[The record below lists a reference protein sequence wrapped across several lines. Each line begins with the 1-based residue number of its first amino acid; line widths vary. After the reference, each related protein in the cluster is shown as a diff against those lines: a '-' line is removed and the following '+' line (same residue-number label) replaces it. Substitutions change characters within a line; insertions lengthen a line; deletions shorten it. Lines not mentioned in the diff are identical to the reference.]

1 MQQRQPRLGDVVD
14 DYCPRERR
22 VTNHAV
28 VAMVGDEVKQ
38 TRCTTCDAEHDYK
51 HAKVPPQRK
60 KKDVPGAL
68 YQQVLDGIPR
78 VVPPDQA
85 PDDEP
90 EAEAA
95 IVQAESEAD
104 VEGDAA
110 PLAADAA
117 PAGEHEGPVH
127 RRLIRATLPRLPGAE
142 PPVRREPEFTM
153 RTPAH
158 GRSGKP
164 KNGFR
169 GGGMQRAGGPGS
181 RAGAGQRPRQPGQA
195 ARPPGGRWCL
205 EPLGSARLRRPRSRG
220 TAPGARR
227 QEAFA
232 IARFRARSPR
242 HSYATDVKGW
252 RGHYVPRVSG
262 RAAAAGQRATAGGT
276 VGSDGSVRAHRR
288 SADVCRAPAG
298 SAHHAG
304 HHGGIA
310 HLLQAR

>member
-78 VVPPDQA
+78 VVPTPEQVLDE
-85 PDDEP
+85 EP
-90 EAEAA
+90 EAVVA
-95 IVQAESEAD
+95 QD
-104 VEGDAA
+104 EGDAIDTPLDADGA
-110 PLAADAA
+110 P
-117 PAGEHEGPVH
+117 PGVPEGPVH

-153 RTPAH
+153 RMPAH
-158 GRSGKP
+158 SRPGKS

-169 GGGMQRAGGPGS
+169 GGGGVHRAGGTGSGQGNGPGNHPGRRHGRPGGDGTWNRS
-181 RAGAGQRPRQPGQA
+181 GQPNPGGRAPGGQRPGR
-195 ARPPGGRWCL
+195 GGKK
-205 EPLGSARLRRPRSRG
+205 GPR
-220 TAPGARR
+220 
-227 QEAFA
+227 
-232 IARFRARSPR
+232 
-242 HSYATDVKGW
+242 
-252 RGHYVPRVSG
+252 
-262 RAAAAGQRATAGGT
+262 
-276 VGSDGSVRAHRR
+276 
-288 SADVCRAPAG
+288 
-298 SAHHAG
+298 
-304 HHGGIA
+304 
-310 HLLQAR
+310 

>member
-60 KKDVPGAL
+60 KKEVPGAL

-90 EAEAA
+90 ETESETA

-104 VEGDAA
+104 GEGAVA

-117 PAGEHEGPVH
+117 PPSEHEGPVH

-169 GGGMQRAGGPGS
+169 GGGMQRAGGQGQGQGQGQGNAHGNRGKRHGRPGGDGAWNRSGQPGS
-181 RAGAGQRPRQPGQA
+181 GGRGPGGQRQ
-195 ARPPGGRWCL
+195 GR
-205 EPLGSARLRRPRSRG
+205 GDKKRSR
-220 TAPGARR
+220 
-227 QEAFA
+227 
-232 IARFRARSPR
+232 
-242 HSYATDVKGW
+242 
-252 RGHYVPRVSG
+252 
-262 RAAAAGQRATAGGT
+262 
-276 VGSDGSVRAHRR
+276 
-288 SADVCRAPAG
+288 
-298 SAHHAG
+298 
-304 HHGGIA
+304 
-310 HLLQAR
+310 

>member
-78 VVPPDQA
+78 VVPTPEQA
-85 PDDEP
+85 PDDE
-90 EAEAA
+90 AEAA
-95 IVQAESEAD
+95 VVPAE
-104 VEGDAA
+104 G
-110 PLAADAA
+110 A

-158 GRSGKP
+158 TRPGKP

-169 GGGMQRAGGPGS
+169 GGGMQRAGGP
-181 RAGAGQRPRQPGQA
+181 AGQGQ
-195 ARPPGGRWCL
+195 
-205 EPLGSARLRRPRSRG
+205 
-220 TAPGARR
+220 
-227 QEAFA
+227 
-232 IARFRARSPR
+232 
-242 HSYATDVKGW
+242 
-252 RGHYVPRVSG
+252 
-262 RAAAAGQRATAGGT
+262 
-276 VGSDGSVRAHRR
+276 
-288 SADVCRAPAG
+288 
-298 SAHHAG
+298 
-304 HHGGIA
+304 
-310 HLLQAR
+310 

>member
-78 VVPPDQA
+78 VVPTPEQT

-90 EAEAA
+90 EATVA
-95 IVQAESEAD
+95 QAEGDAD

-110 PLAADAA
+110 PLAADGA
-117 PAGEHEGPVH
+117 PSGEHEGPVH

-158 GRSGKP
+158 TRPGKP

-169 GGGMQRAGGPGS
+169 GRRHAARRRAVGA
-181 RAGAGQRPRQPGQA
+181 RAGAGQRPRQPWQA
-195 ARPPGGRWCL
+195 PWPPGGRGRL
-205 EPLGSARLRRPRSRG
+205 EPLGSARLRRPRSRR
-220 TAPGARR
+220 TAPGTRR

-232 IARFRARSPR
+232 IARFRARI
-242 HSYATDVKGW
+242 
-252 RGHYVPRVSG
+252 
-262 RAAAAGQRATAGGT
+262 
-276 VGSDGSVRAHRR
+276 
-288 SADVCRAPAG
+288 APTF
-298 SAHHAG
+298 
-304 HHGGIA
+304 
-310 HLLQAR
+310 LCD

>member
-51 HAKVPPQRK
+51 HAKIPPQRK

-78 VVPPDQA
+78 VVPTPDQA
-85 PDDEP
+85 PEDEP
-90 EAEAA
+90 EGP
-95 IVQAESEAD
+95 ITQADAGDAD
-104 VEGDAA
+104 VEGESATLGA
-110 PLAADAA
+110 EGA
-117 PAGEHEGPVH
+117 PAGEHDGPVH

-158 GRSGKP
+158 GRPGKP

-169 GGGMQRAGGPGS
+169 GGGGGMQRAGGPSGQGQGQGNANGNRGKRHGRPGGEGGVWNRS
-181 RAGAGQRPRQPGQA
+181 GQPGPGGRGPGGQRP
-195 ARPPGGRWCL
+195 GR
-205 EPLGSARLRRPRSRG
+205 GDKKRSR
-220 TAPGARR
+220 
-227 QEAFA
+227 
-232 IARFRARSPR
+232 
-242 HSYATDVKGW
+242 
-252 RGHYVPRVSG
+252 
-262 RAAAAGQRATAGGT
+262 
-276 VGSDGSVRAHRR
+276 
-288 SADVCRAPAG
+288 
-298 SAHHAG
+298 
-304 HHGGIA
+304 
-310 HLLQAR
+310 